1 MTSNAFFQVTD
12 CCDLFRAVYVESRL
26 VGHPVQDSYTIP
38 TPRPTIAMLLSRK
51 KVCKTKGNPLNHLQ
65 YKICILFKEFA
76 EIRENR
82 IVGDYKTL
90 PTLVFAN
97 SLV

>member
-12 CCDLFRAVYVESRL
+12 CCDLFRAVYIESRL
-26 VGHPVQDSYTIP
+26 VGLPVQDSYTIAP
-38 TPRPTIAMLLSRK
+38 PPPIAILLSGK
-51 KVCKTKGNPLNHLQ
+51 KICKTKGNPLNHLQ
-65 YKICILFKEFA
+65 YKIYILFKEFT
-76 EIRENR
+76 EIRENS

>member
-1 MTSNAFFQVTD
+1 M
-12 CCDLFRAVYVESRL
+12 

-38 TPRPTIAMLLSRK
+38 RPCPPHSNAFIKK

-76 EIRENR
+76 EIRENS
-82 IVGDYKTL
+82 IVGAYKTL